1 MKKKIVLLIAACF
14 IFSGCNNIN
23 KLNTNQIL
31 YKDKILTYNENNID
45 DVFFENGIDI
55 TVNDENQVRHIQ
67 ITNKDVISY
76 NKISVGDKISK
87 VKSKYQYEY
96 QYDDLNLINALFDGN
111 VEVDPL
117 SDNNEGDNMW
127 ISYYY
132 DDNGFINKI
141 LIYDS
146 TFGQY
151 LK

>member
-96 QYDDLNLINALFDGN
+96 QNDDLHLINALFDGN